1 MKKFLVLG
9 TVLSISAFAQEKP
22 RLFITDSDS
31 WEASGGFS
39 GGGVNGVGGGTAG
52 RSSGG
57 ARPQTAEIMK
67 TFGNRCPDVTVTLN
81 KERADYI
88 VILQHEGGKEV
99 FRKDNK
105 FALFNKDGDM
115 IQSNSTRTLGNAVKE
130 ACSRIV
136 SAEAR
141 RRD

>member
-1 MKKFLVLG
+1 MKTFLLMLG
-9 TVLSISAFAQEKP
+9 TALSFTAFAQDKP
-22 RLFITDSDS
+22 RIFITDSDS
-31 WEASGGFS
+31 WEASGGFA
-39 GGGVNGVGGGTAG
+39 GGGVNGTGATSG
-52 RSSGG
+52 SMSGG

-67 TFGNRCPDVTVTLN
+67 TFGERCPDVTVTIN
-81 KERADYI
+81 RERADYI

-115 IQSNSTRTLGNAVKE
+115 IDSNSTRKLGNAVKD
-130 ACSRIV
+130 ACARIA

-141 RRD
+141 R